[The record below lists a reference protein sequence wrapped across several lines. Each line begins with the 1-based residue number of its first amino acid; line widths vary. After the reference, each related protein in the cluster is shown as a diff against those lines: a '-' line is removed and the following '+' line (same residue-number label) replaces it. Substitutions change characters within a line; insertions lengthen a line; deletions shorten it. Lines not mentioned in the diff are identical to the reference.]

1 MKTEDNKEN
10 LIDTNFQQIDVSKEK
25 EADSPSRFLN
35 KKKIHSSDIDFDRT
49 KELNNQNDNL
59 STVIKPIKIEKE
71 NFETVQSV
79 GLIQIYRHLI
89 TRNDAILTVFAI
101 LGSIGD
107 GLTFPLMIYTTS
119 DVYSKMENT
128 TEMTMEEIQKILK
141 IF

>member
-1 MKTEDNKEN
+1 M
-10 LIDTNFQQIDVSKEK
+10 
-25 EADSPSRFLN
+25 
-35 KKKIHSSDIDFDRT
+35 
-49 KELNNQNDNL
+49 
-59 STVIKPIKIEKE
+59 
-71 NFETVQSV
+71 